1 MRTKQKPSKAARRE
15 GWIAFGFLLP
25 NLLGFLVFTFLP
37 VVVGLVLSLT
47 NYDGFGQMEFTGLKN
62 FTRLFQDDYFYTAL
76 KNNIYYTV
84 LSVSLTLIIALALAV
99 LLQQKLKGSEIFKT
113 IFFFPQLTS
122 SVAFGIIF
130 MALFRGEG
138 PVNGVLEWLASV
150 AHLHGMVYDD
160 DCDRIGNKKFWLL
173 HGFVYRRSAG
183 DSGGFVRSSISGWG
197 EYVEK
202 IQIHHAAHAFAYNVP
217 VYSHVSDKF
226 LQGI

>member
-138 PVNGVLEWLASV
+138 PVNGVLE
-150 AHLHGMVYDD
+150 
-160 DCDRIGNKKFWLL
+160 
-173 HGFVYRRSAG
+173 
-183 DSGGFVRSSISGWG
+183 
-197 EYVEK
+197 
-202 IQIHHAAHAFAYNVP
+202 
-217 VYSHVSDKF
+217 
-226 LQGI
+226 